1 MGKVK
6 LHSTS
11 RDLLRKVYR
20 GTAALLR
27 KVAINCSA
35 VDISIYLHLSQ

>member
-6 LHSTS
+6 FYFNVAE
-11 RDLLRKVYR
+11 LLWKVYR

-27 KVAINCSA
+27 KVAVN
-35 VDISIYLHLSQ
+35 